1 MIGLD
6 KAQRQYDRMEPEE
19 ADCNDEQDYVLY
31 SEQLTDREVKSF
43 AIGWLDDANHDESS
57 LHFMVLS
64 AWVYD
69 YPLSYD
75 LQKYAEKF
83 ARQAAFEDQLPPNLK
98 PQAYI

>member
-6 KAQRQYDRMEPEE
+6 KAQRAYDRMEPED
-19 ADCNDEQDYVLY
+19 DCSDDQDHVLY
-31 SEQLTDREVKSF
+31 AEQLTDREVKLF

-57 LHFMVLS
+57 LHFKVIS

-98 PQAYI
+98 RQASI

>member
-6 KAQRQYDRMEPEE
+6 KAQKQYDRMEPEE
-19 ADCNDEQDYVLY
+19 ADCSDDQDHVLY
-31 SEQLTDREVKSF
+31 AEQLTDREVKSF
-43 AIGWLDDANHDESS
+43 AIGWLDDANNEESS
-57 LHFMVLS
+57 LHFMVIS

-83 ARQAAFEDQLPPNLK
+83 ARQAAFEDQLPSNLK
-98 PQAYI
+98 RQASI